1 MANSMHQN
9 VAGRSAENFF
19 GISSL
24 SIAKHP
30 QKPHSSYFCTPMFQP
45 SQIHPEL
52 RFKAVRSSGKGG
64 QHVNKVSTSVELYFN
79 VGQSSVLNDDQK
91 QMIIS
96 GLKNRISSE
105 GELILVS
112 QSERSQLANKKKV
125 IKRFD
130 ELISKALKKKKKRIP
145 TKISE
150 AKKQKRLEEKKLHGE
165 KKAFR
170 RKDFLE

>member
-1 MANSMHQN
+1 
-9 VAGRSAENFF
+9 
-19 GISSL
+19 
-24 SIAKHP
+24 
-30 QKPHSSYFCTPMFQP
+30 MFQP
-45 SQIHPEL
+45 SQAHSEL

-79 VGQSSVLNDDQK
+79 VEQSKVLNDDQK
-91 QMIIS
+91 LMILS

-105 GELILVS
+105 GELLLVS

-130 ELISKALKKKKKRIP
+130 ELISKALKKRKKRIP

-150 AKKQKRLEEKKLHGE
+150 AKKQQRLQRKKLHGE
-165 KKAFR
+165 KKLL
-170 RKDFLE
+170 RKKDWL